1 MITDPGNPSPW
12 DAAAYDEW
20 FDAPWGRYAFRI
32 ERATLERATG
42 PLDRRRV
49 LDVRCGTGRFTSD
62 LAERAKSLVGL
73 DFDPAVLSVAA
84 RHVQAPLLI
93 ADTHRLP
100 FPAGLFDV
108 SVAMTLCEFVD
119 DAQHVVAE
127 LVRVTRPGGRVVV
140 GALNRRSAWGAAH
153 RRRLREPPWSTAHL
167 FSRRSCTLSVAL
179 TAVCLSF
186 PASPGLADTEHE
198 AARAVSWKD
207 VHMPRPHPPEFRQRA
222 VELARLA
229 GEAHCQDRRRPR
241 HLRVLPAQLDEAGRH
256 RRRPARRAQHRRT
269 GRAGRP
275 APGAAHDEDGGRDP
289 QAGGGV
295 LRQGDHVLPK

>member
-49 LDVRCGTGRFTSD
+49 LDVGCGTGRFTSD

-84 RHVQAPLLI
+84 RRVQAPLLI

-100 FPAGLFDV
+100 FPTGLFDV

-167 FSRRSCTLSVAL
+167 FSRRELHAL
-179 TAVCLSF
+179 GRPYGRVRLDAALI
-186 PASPGLADTEHE
+186 APGAFVGLET
-198 AARAVSWKD
+198 V
-207 VHMPRPHPPEFRQRA
+207 RP
-222 VELARLA
+222 
-229 GEAHCQDRRRPR
+229 
-241 HLRVLPAQLDEAGRH
+241 VLERIGWICPKIGAFQVLTIE
-256 RRRPARRAQHRRT
+256 
-269 GRAGRP
+269 RP
-275 APGAAHDEDGGRDP
+275 AP
-289 QAGGGV
+289 
-295 LRQGDHVLPK
+295 